1 MSTQNGFASA
11 NLNDRI
17 DSLVSNLKNVAD
29 HLSSAA
35 STFKDKASDAKS
47 HAVSRAGSI
56 ASKAG
61 RTAQSHPIVA
71 VGVALGVGYLVMRLI
86 RR

>member
-1 MSTQNGFASA
+1 MNIQNGLASA
-11 NLNDRI
+11 KLNDRI
-17 DSLVSNLKNVAD
+17 DSLVSSLKNVAE

-35 STFKDKASDAKS
+35 ANFKDKASDAKS
-47 HAVSRAGSI
+47 HVVSRAGSI
-56 ASKAG
+56 TSQVG
-61 RTAQSHPIVA
+61 RAAKNHPIVA